1 MSREKLQRLKIPV
14 LTGVTQSTVIIA
26 VVLFYP
32 VSERYAGSGV
42 INWLGIGL
50 VWICA
55 SLAFAALSYLNDDR
69 RRS

>member
-1 MSREKLQRLKIPV
+1 MLRKKLQRLKMPV
-14 LTGVTQSTVIIA
+14 LTGVTQTTVIIA

-32 VSERYAGSGV
+32 APERHAGSSA
-42 INWLGIGL
+42 INWLGMCL

-55 SLAFAALSYLNDDR
+55 SLAFAALSFLNDDR